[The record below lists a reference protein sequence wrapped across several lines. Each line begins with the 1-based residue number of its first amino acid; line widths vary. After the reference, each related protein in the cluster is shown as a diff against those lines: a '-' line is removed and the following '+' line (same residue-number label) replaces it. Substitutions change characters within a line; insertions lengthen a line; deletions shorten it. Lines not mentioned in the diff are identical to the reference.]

1 MRVENLEIL
10 DEEQNIIISEK
21 RNFKVKLNVRGF

>member
-1 MRVENLEIL
+1 MRVETLEIL

-21 RNFKVKLNVRGF
+21 INFKVKLCK